1 MAALKQ
7 RPAKGK
13 RPPKKGLRGRM
24 PVKRSINLV
33 LIDEK
38 KIKPIKALPAVLLI
52 IVLAAVF
59 SKFMVMDRL
68 VAMSSASGKVTS
80 VQSTLTQATE
90 ALKQYEGV
98 EDAYA
103 HMTYK
108 DMTAEE
114 LSRVDRVKVLEMVSE
129 YLSDSSARTWSL
141 SGNILVVDVSGK
153 TLESLNLLAR
163 RIEQSPIVDTCVIT
177 TAQKEMSKGSS
188 LGQSSGQSLSQALE
202 RRRQELEGGASNPVL
217 SAMSSALSALNPE
230 TVVGRFT
237 IYLCQPKEPDPT
249 ATPEA
254 TAAPEQTE
262 TGEGTE
268 AEPSSTEEAGQ
279 EGQSGAPEQTG
290 VKKPARSSR
299 AASVPK
305 EVSAP

>member
-1 MAALKQ
+1 
-7 RPAKGK
+7 
-13 RPPKKGLRGRM
+13 M

-38 KIKPIKALPAVLLI
+38 KIKPMKALPAVLLV
-52 IVLAAVF
+52 IVLAAAF

-68 VAMSSASGKVTS
+68 MAMSNASGKVTS
-80 VQSTLTQATE
+80 IQSSLTQATE

-98 EDAYA
+98 EDTYA

-114 LSRVDRVKVLEMVSE
+114 LGRVDRVKVLEMVSE

-153 TLESLNLLAR
+153 TLENLNQLAR

-177 TAQKEMSKGSS
+177 TAQKEMSKSSS
-188 LGQSSGQSLSQALE
+188 LGLSSGQSLSQALE

-237 IYLCQPKEPDPT
+237 IYLRQPKEPEAT
-249 ATPEA
+249 AVPEA
-254 TAAPEQTE
+254 TAAPDQTE
-262 TGEGTE
+262 AG
-268 AEPSSTEEAGQ
+268 ASPADEAGQ

-299 AASVPK
+299 AVSVPE

>member
-1 MAALKQ
+1 
-7 RPAKGK
+7 
-13 RPPKKGLRGRM
+13 
-24 PVKRSINLV
+24 
-33 LIDEK
+33 
-38 KIKPIKALPAVLLI
+38 
-52 IVLAAVF
+52 
-59 SKFMVMDRL
+59 
-68 VAMSSASGKVTS
+68 
-80 VQSTLTQATE
+80 
-90 ALKQYEGV
+90 
-98 EDAYA
+98 
-103 HMTYK
+103 MTYK

-114 LSRVDRVKVLEMVSE
+114 LGRVDRVKVLEMVSE

-141 SGNILVVDVSGK
+141 SGNMLVVDVSGK
-153 TLESLNLLAR
+153 TLENLNQLAR

-177 TAQKEMSKGSS
+177 TAQKEMSKSSS
-188 LGQSSGQSLSQALE
+188 LGLSSGQSLSQALE

-254 TAAPEQTE
+254 TAAPDQTE
-262 TGEGTE
+262 AG
-268 AEPSSTEEAGQ
+268 ASPADEAGQ

-299 AASVPK
+299 AASVPE

>member
-1 MAALKQ
+1 
-7 RPAKGK
+7 
-13 RPPKKGLRGRM
+13 M
-24 PVKRSINLV
+24 PTKRSINLV

-38 KIKPIKALPAVLLI
+38 KIKPMRAIPAILLV

-68 VAMSSASGKVTS
+68 IAMSNASGRVTS
-80 VQSTLTQATE
+80 IQSSLTQATQ

-108 DMTAEE
+108 DMTQEE
-114 LSRVDRVKVLEMVSE
+114 LSRVDRVKVLEMVST

-141 SGNILVVDVSGK
+141 SGNIMVVDVSGK
-153 TLESLNLLAR
+153 TLESLNQLAR
-163 RIEQSPIVDTCVIT
+163 KVEESPIVDTCVIT

-188 LGQSSGQSLSQALE
+188 LGLSSGQSLSQALE
-202 RRRQELEGGASNPVL
+202 KRRQELEGGASNPVL

-237 IYLCQPKEPDPT
+237 IYLCQPKAT
-249 ATPEA
+249 AAPEV

-262 TGEGTE
+262 AGDGTE
-268 AEPSSTEEAGQ
+268 AEPSPTEEAGQ
-279 EGQSGAPEQTG
+279 EGQSGATEQTG
-290 VKKPARSSR
+290 AGKPARSSR
-299 AASVPK
+299 AASVPE

>member
-38 KIKPIKALPAVLLI
+38 KIKPMKALPAVLLV
-52 IVLAAVF
+52 IVLAAAF

-68 VAMSSASGKVTS
+68 MAMSNASGKVTS
-80 VQSTLTQATE
+80 IQSSLTQATE

-98 EDAYA
+98 EDTYA

-108 DMTAEE
+108 DMTSEE
-114 LSRVDRVKVLEMVSE
+114 LSRVDRVKVLELVSD
-129 YLSDSSARTWSL
+129 YLSDRGAARSWTV
-141 SGNILVVDVSGK
+141 SGNILVVDVSDK
-153 TLESLNLLAR
+153 SLENLNLLAR

-188 LGQSSGQSLSQALE
+188 LGLSSGQSLSQALE
-202 RRRQELEGGASNPVL
+202 KRRQELEGGASDPVL

-237 IYLCQPKEPDPT
+237 IYLCQPKEPEAT
-249 ATPEA
+249 AVPEA
-254 TAAPEQTE
+254 TAAPDQTE
-262 TGEGTE
+262 AG
-268 AEPSSTEEAGQ
+268 ASPADEAGQ

-299 AASVPK
+299 AASVPE

>member
-38 KIKPIKALPAVLLI
+38 KIKPMKALPAVLLV
-52 IVLAAVF
+52 IVLAAAF

-68 VAMSSASGKVTS
+68 MAMSNASGKVTS
-80 VQSTLTQATE
+80 IQSSLTQATE

-108 DMTAEE
+108 DMTPEE

-129 YLSDSSARTWSL
+129 YLSDSSARTWTL
-141 SGNILVVDVSGK
+141 SGNMLVVDVSGK
-153 TLESLNLLAR
+153 TLENLNQLAR

-177 TAQKEMSKGSS
+177 TAQKEMSKSSS
-188 LGQSSGQSLSQALE
+188 LGLSSGQSLSQALE
-202 RRRQELEGGASNPVL
+202 KRRQELEGGASDPVL
-217 SAMSSALSALNPE
+217 SAMSSALSALYPE

-237 IYLCQPKEPDPT
+237 IYLRQPKEPEAT
-249 ATPEA
+249 AVPEA
-254 TAAPEQTE
+254 TAAPDQTE
-262 TGEGTE
+262 AG
-268 AEPSSTEEAGQ
+268 ASPADEAGQ
-279 EGQSGAPEQTG
+279 EGQSGAPEQTR

-299 AASVPK
+299 AASVPE

>member
-38 KIKPIKALPAVLLI
+38 KIKPMKALPAVLLV
-52 IVLAAVF
+52 IVLAAAF

-68 VAMSSASGKVTS
+68 MAMSNASGKVTS
-80 VQSTLTQATE
+80 IQSSLTQATE

-98 EDAYA
+98 EDTYA

-114 LSRVDRVKVLEMVSE
+114 LGRVDRVKVLEMVSE

-141 SGNILVVDVSGK
+141 SGNMLVVDVSGK
-153 TLESLNLLAR
+153 TLENLNQLAR

-177 TAQKEMSKGSS
+177 TAQKEMSKSSS
-188 LGQSSGQSLSQALE
+188 LGLSSGQSLSQALE

-254 TAAPEQTE
+254 TAAPDQTE
-262 TGEGTE
+262 AG
-268 AEPSSTEEAGQ
+268 ASPADEAGQ

-299 AASVPK
+299 AASVPE